1 MPKYRDSQ
9 AFTLI
14 ELLSVIGII
23 LVLMGLLVPVIGNA
37 MQKSS
42 LSVAKTTVSKLEMA
56 VRNYEAAFG
65 EYPPALTYE
74 YLGRKLF
81 SENFGAVMPLME
93 IEDKWTIV
101 PGGNQNDAVY
111 VDPWDQPY
119 VLFWPGMDDY
129 DIGNGLMAYE
139 MYGKLSGA
147 GHIYLSF
154 LEYSDKLDYVVK
166 ERGDLGDIHDDR
178 LTHGFVVW
186 STGPDTVSGSEDDM
200 GNWGHTRSK
209 ML

>member
-1 MPKYRDSQ
+1 
-9 AFTLI
+9 
-14 ELLSVIGII
+14 
-23 LVLMGLLVPVIGNA
+23 
-37 MQKSS
+37 
-42 LSVAKTTVSKLEMA
+42 
-56 VRNYEAAFG
+56 
-65 EYPPALTYE
+65 
-74 YLGRKLF
+74 
-81 SENFGAVMPLME
+81 
-93 IEDKWTIV
+93 
-101 PGGNQNDAVY
+101 
-111 VDPWDQPY
+111 
-119 VLFWPGMDDY
+119 MDDY